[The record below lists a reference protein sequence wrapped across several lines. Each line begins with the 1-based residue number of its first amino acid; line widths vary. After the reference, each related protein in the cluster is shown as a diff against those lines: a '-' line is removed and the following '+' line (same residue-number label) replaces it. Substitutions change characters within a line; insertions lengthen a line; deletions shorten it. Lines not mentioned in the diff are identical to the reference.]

1 MGLLQKL
8 LKGNSEDKIEF
19 KQKLK
24 AAQQD
29 KRIQDL
35 IEERSK
41 SSNERDLINRMK
53 KKREDGIKME
63 LDKLRKE
70 DSKEMWKSKN
80 NILKSQTNILKN
92 DRPIL
97 KEKNIFIDHRND
109 IPFVQRG
116 MFFRW

>member
-1 MGLLQKL
+1 MGLIQKL

-24 AAQQD
+24 SAQQD
-29 KRIQDL
+29 KKIQDL

-41 SSNERDLINRMK
+41 SSNERDLLKRIE
-53 KKREDGIKME
+53 KKREDKIKIE

-80 NILKSQTNILKN
+80 SVLKGGTNILKE

-97 KEKNIFIDHRND
+97 KEKNIFLDHRSD
-109 IPFVQRG
+109 IPFVQQRG
-116 MFFRW
+116 MFFK

>member
-1 MGLLQKL
+1 MGLIQKL

-19 KQKLK
+19 KHKLK
-24 AAQQD
+24 AAQQE

-53 KKREDGIKME
+53 KKREDGIKVE

-80 NILKSQTNILKN
+80 NILKSQKNILKN

-97 KEKNIFIDHRND
+97 REKNIFLDHKSD
-109 IPFVQRG
+109 IPFVQQRG
-116 MFFRW
+116 MFFK